1 LEDPWQNMTKTT
13 SGGTIVTNFEFPQ
26 EVVEKPK
33 TTVCDA
39 ITIPNV
45 FVPAECSEIIELG
58 LAGDVTKGL
67 GTKGGSDKRV
77 LGRNCSI
84 SWVARTGSTEWVF
97 DRLDKV
103 LSVIGGKVYG
113 FSLSPSH
120 TFQFT
125 IYKKFQFYNWHFDNG
140 AAGDVRKVAM
150 VINLCKPDSYLGG
163 SLKIKAHEW
172 HEKKRAREQG
182 SATLFPC
189 YLLHKACP
197 VWWGTRYSLVV
208 WATGPNNG
216 GLK

>member
-1 LEDPWQNMTKTT
+1 MTKTT
-13 SGGTIVTNFEFPQ
+13 SGGTIVTDFAFPSP
-26 EVVEKPK
+26 VDEKPN

-39 ITIPNV
+39 FTIPEV
-45 FVPAECSEIIELG
+45 FSSVECSEIIDHG
-58 LAGDVTKGL
+58 LAGVVMKGL
-67 GTKGGSDKRV
+67 GTKGGKDKRV
-77 LGRNCSI
+77 WSRNCGI
-84 SWVARTGSTEWVF
+84 SWVSRAGSTEWVF

-103 LSVIGGKVYG
+103 LTVIGSRVYG
-113 FSLSPSH
+113 FSLAPSH

-163 SLKIKAHEW
+163 SLKIKAHKW
-172 HEKKRAREQG
+172 HDKSMAREQG

>member
-1 LEDPWQNMTKTT
+1 MTKTT
-13 SGGTIVTNFEFPQ
+13 SGGTIVTDFAFPEQ
-26 EVVEKPK
+26 VEEKPK
-33 TTVCDA
+33 TMVCDA
-39 ITIPNV
+39 ITIPEV
-45 FVPAECSEIIELG
+45 FGPMECAKIIEYG

-67 GTKGGSDKRV
+67 GTKSGKDKMV
-77 LGRNCSI
+77 WSRNCGI
-84 SWVARTGSTEWVF
+84 SWVGRTGSTEWVF

-103 LSVIGGKVYG
+103 LTVIGAKVYG
-113 FSLSPSH
+113 FSLAPSH

-150 VINLCKPDSYLGG
+150 VINLCKPDSYFGG

-172 HEKKRAREQG
+172 HDKGRAREQG

>member
-1 LEDPWQNMTKTT
+1 MTKTT
-13 SGGTIVTNFEFPQ
+13 SGGTIVTDFAFPS
-26 EVVEKPK
+26 VVEEKPN
-33 TTVCDA
+33 TRVCDA
-39 ITIPNV
+39 FTIPDV
-45 FVPAECSEIIELG
+45 FSSAECSKIIEAG
-58 LAGDVTKGL
+58 LAGNVTKGL
-67 GTKGGSDKRV
+67 GTRKGKHEIV
-77 LGRNCSI
+77 LGRNCCI

-113 FSLSPSH
+113 FSLAPSH

-125 IYKKFQFYNWHFDNG
+125 IYQKFQFYNWHFDNG
-140 AAGDVRKVAM
+140 AAGDFRKVAM
-150 VINLCKPDSYLGG
+150 VINLCKPDSYSGG